1 MKRTLTVALFFAS
14 ALAAA
19 DQVFELDPSKTEIS
33 FSVPSTLHTVH
44 GKFKLKRGS
53 IRFDTETGKAAGEI
67 LVDASSGQ
75 SGSDSRDKR
84 MHKEILETKKY
95 PEAVFTPDQVKGH
108 LAAQGPSTID
118 VHGVFKIHG
127 QDHELTLHF
136 EVRPDGNS
144 YEASTRFTIPYIEW
158 GMKNPSNF
166 LLKVDPKVEV
176 EVKANAILAADE
188 RR

>member
-1 MKRTLTVALFFAS
+1 MKQICLALFFAG
-14 ALAAA
+14 ALIAA
-19 DQVFELDPSKTEIS
+19 DQVFDLDPSKTDIS

-53 IRFDTETGKAAGEI
+53 LRFDTETGKATGEI
-67 LVDASSGQ
+67 VIDATSGE

-95 PEAVFTPDQVKGH
+95 PEGVFTPDQVKGEVAA
-108 LAAQGPSTID
+108 LAPSSVD
-118 VHGVFKIHG
+118 VHGVLNIHG

-136 EVRPDGNS
+136 DVRPDGNR
-144 YEASTRFTIPYIEW
+144 YAASTHFTVPYIQW

-166 LLKVDPKVEV
+166 LLKVDPNVEV
-176 EVKANAILAADE
+176 EVKAILAADE